1 MDHQHLHTV
10 EHDRNLDLNITQG
23 GCIMDAIAASP
34 AMRDFALTAP
44 EMPIEAATCLRARH
58 AGDHLLGDRGPVKQ
72 VIIGAILR
80 KF

>member
-1 MDHQHLHTV
+1 
-10 EHDRNLDLNITQG
+10 
-23 GCIMDAIAASP
+23 MDAIAASP